1 VSEADPR
8 DVRIAQL
15 EAELAEARAT
25 SAELKQQL
33 VEALA
38 LIAELRA
45 RLGQDSSNSNK
56 PPSSDGP
63 GVVRRQ
69 KPATGRKPGG
79 QKGHKGS
86 RRELL
91 PPEQVDSL
99 VPVQPQAC
107 GRCRGALVKKEEGPA
122 PWRHQVVEVPP
133 LKPHVTEYQ
142 QHFGWCEGCECF
154 TQAPLPEGVP
164 KGAFGPRLMA
174 LVALLA
180 GQYRLSKRLVQ
191 QLLSDVLGVEVA
203 LGSISKLEAQV
214 SQALAAAV
222 EQAREHVREQDRAHL
237 DETGWVQAR
246 QKAWLWVAVTRWV
259 SVFRI
264 ATSRGSLVARELL
277 GEKWVGFLVTDRW
290 SAYNWVDPG
299 LRQLCWSHLLR
310 DFQGFIDRGG
320 EGQPLGEAL
329 LQQAHTLFGGWHRVK
344 EGRLERA
351 LFERR
356 MRGVEA
362 EVVRLLEEAA
372 GCSSQK
378 TAGMAREM
386 LKLKGA
392 LFTFVGVP
400 GLEPTNNTAERAL
413 RPAVLWRKG
422 SWGTHSPEGSRFVER
437 MLTVVATLKQQNR
450 HVLEF
455 LTHSCEG
462 WLCGKPSPSLL
473 PSSSQT
479 VLAAA

>member
-1 VSEADPR
+1 MAEADPR
-8 DVRIAQL
+8 D
-15 EAELAEARAT
+15 AR
-25 SAELKQQL
+25 
-33 VEALA
+33 
-38 LIAELRA
+38 IAELEAQLRA
-45 RLGQDSSNSNK
+45 ALARIAELEAKLGELEAKLGLSSRNSNK

-246 QKAWLWVAVTRWV
+246 QKAWLWVAVTGWV

-310 DFQGFIDRGG
+310 DFQSFIDRGG
-320 EGQPLGEAL
+320 AGRPLGEAL
-329 LQQAHTLFGGWHRVK
+329 LTQAYQMFGWWHEVK
-344 EGRLERA
+344 EGKLERA

-362 EVVRLLEEAA
+362 EVVRLLEEAG

-378 TAGMAREM
+378 TAGMAREI

-400 GLEPTNNTAERAL
+400 GLEPTNNAAERAL

-437 MLTVVATLKQQNR
+437 MLTVVATLQQQNR

-462 WLCGKPSPSLL
+462 WLRGEPGPSLL
-473 PSSSQT
+473 PSSSQK